1 MRLNEVNNTTN
12 KMAVFSFGRLNP
24 PHFGHHAMIN
34 TLQKVA
40 KEKGADWYLFVSSKT
55 GDEKNPL
62 TYDQKVW
69 WIQTLF
75 PETVGHLVIDS
86 NIKTPL
92 IAATW
97 LYKKGYRSATFVAGE
112 DDMGSYSEMIKS
124 GNAHGIKNPDSVKQ
138 GKGYIF
144 DPLEFAISPR
154 LASATNARKNVQ
166 DNDPETFVRSIL
178 GHKIN
183 PKLAEL
189 VHDQLFPTMRK
200 AMGLGESIE
209 EAKRRKTPWER
220 MAAPFK
226 GTSKDL
232 DKRAERSREDIERLK
247 QLNKDYQAILD
258 RDKDKHPKKSANED
272 SDSDA
277 EERRAAMPKPEN
289 QKPTAL
295 SKAIMNYTPFGDV
308 DKIGSAINQGKYKDA
323 ILPAA
328 QLATNLIPGK
338 AAATAASTAIGIAR
352 GIADESEDL
361 NKRTPGVRELAQ
373 KYMTTPA
380 AVHRALAR
388 GIKVEFEHTDDIEV
402 ASEIAM
408 DHLGERLDYYIKLA
422 KIENESDDDAV
433 AIPGEP
439 VSAAMSRMNARPDDQ
454 SKANFL
460 GSYMKSALD
469 QGGFNNG
476 RFAQHTDNLKK
487 KIGENFADGKGPG
500 KPGDSQRHGI
510 PKGATIAEL
519 EKAAKATGRKGQLAR
534 WQLNMRRGKKKA
546 NEEITNEEK
555 KPKKPKTIIDGA
567 LKTLIAKGRSEDEAI
582 ADLKKEID
590 SKFYDLSE
598 NWTPLELA
606 IMEGGHLLD
615 EHDENLEETL
625 KKVKGKWALV
635 SRHDPKKVLQ
645 YYHGSQH
652 PSKEWVNK
660 VERRVH
666 SFESIVEDEET
677 VKPRVY
683 LDMDGVLADFFG
695 EWSRISGVDH
705 YKDID
710 DVEAKLQ
717 LVRDHTTFWVDLPLL
732 PHAKA
737 LIKTVVAHYGEYRIC
752 SKPLEGDTRSK
763 QGKLEWIRTHL
774 SDMPP
779 AEIILTADKA
789 EYATANGF
797 PNILVDDFGKN
808 ISSWRAAGGIG
819 IKYEDASFAA
829 VASILTKLAKHG
841 VSK

>member
-1 MRLNEVNNTTN
+1 MRLNEVNTTTN
-12 KMAVFSFGRLNP
+12 KTAVFAFGRLNP

-62 TYDQKVW
+62 TYEQKVW

-86 NIKTPL
+86 SIKTPL

-112 DDMGSYSEMIKS
+112 DDMTSYSEMIKS
-124 GNAHGIKNPDSVKQ
+124 GNAHGIKNPDAVKQ

-154 LASATNARKNVQ
+154 LASATNARKNIQ

-189 VHDQLFPTMRK
+189 VHDKLFPTLRK
-200 AMGLGESIE
+200 AMGLSESIE
-209 EAKRRKTPWER
+209 EARRKTSWEK
-220 MAAPFK
+220 MATPFK

-232 DKRAERSREDIERLK
+232 DKKAERSREDINSLK
-247 QLNKDYQAILD
+247 QLNKDYQAIV
-258 RDKDKHPKKSANED
+258 DKDKKQNE
-272 SDSDA
+272 
-277 EERRAAMPKPEN
+277 
-289 QKPTAL
+289 
-295 SKAIMNYTPFGDV
+295 SKLLNKHTPSV
-308 DKIGSAINQGKYKDA
+308 S
-323 ILPAA
+323 
-328 QLATNLIPGK
+328 QLAK
-338 AAATAASTAIGIAR
+338 
-352 GIADESEDL
+352 
-361 NKRTPGVRELAQ
+361 
-373 KYMTTPA
+373 KYMTSTA
-380 AVHRALAR
+380 DIHKQLAN
-388 GIKVEFEHTDDIEV
+388 GIKVEFEHTSDIDV
-402 ASEIAM
+402 ATEIAM
-408 DHLGERLDYYIKLA
+408 DHLGEKLDYYTRLA
-422 KIENESDDDAV
+422 KVEEELPPNSKNTGPPAPNTTSTKIENESEDDDAV
-433 AIPGEP
+433 AVPGEP
-439 VSAAMSRMNARPDDQ
+439 VSAAMSRMNARPTDQ
-454 SKANFL
+454 SKADFL
-460 GSYMKSALD
+460 GSYMKSALG
-469 QGGFNNG
+469 QGGFTDG
-476 RFAQHTDNLKK
+476 RFSQHTNDLKK

-500 KPGDSQRHGI
+500 RPGDSQRHGI
-510 PKGATIAEL
+510 PKKASIEQL
-519 EKAAKATGRKGQLAR
+519 EKASHAEGRKGQLAR
-534 WQLNMRRGKKKA
+534 WQLNMRRGKKHAKEDGPFA
-546 NEEITNEEK
+546 FGSNPDTSNLLDRQVAIMPWDIKTPHPKEI
-555 KPKKPKTIIDGA
+555 
-567 LKTLIAKGRSEDEAI
+567 DEV

-598 NWTPLELA
+598 SDQIWSPMELA

-615 EHDENLEETL
+615 ESNEFTDARMNAIKAGKDTFVVHGKTYKVTGDTTDEREASLEETL

-635 SRHDPKKVLQ
+635 SRQNPKKVLQ

-666 SFESIVEDEET
+666 SFESIMEDDA
-677 VKPRVY
+677 KPRVY

-705 YKDID
+705 YKDIN

-717 LVRDHTTFWVDLPLL
+717 LVRDHPTFWIDLPML

-737 LIKTVVAHYGEYRIC
+737 LIKTVISQFGEYRIC

-763 QGKLEWIRTHL
+763 QGKLSWIHKHL

-779 AEIILTADKA
+779 AEVILTADKA
-789 EYATANGF
+789 EYATNNGF
-797 PNILVDDFGKN
+797 PNVLVDDFGKN
-808 ISSWRAAGGIG
+808 INAWRAAGGIG
-819 IKYEDASFAA
+819 IKYEDTSFNT
-829 VASILTKLAKHG
+829 VSSLLIKIAKSG